1 MSGGY
6 WDYRNDTLAD
16 ELFGYQCDTSHG
28 LKGDRH
34 DACLRTAIKNNPL
47 GDPEVSALVYDVF
60 CLLHS
65 YDWAASGDTCSDS
78 YRKDVEDFK
87 KRWMKRSRKD
97 QIRELIDICADN
109 LKKELYEAFS
119 LELPPEDQ

>member
-1 MSGGY
+1 M
-6 WDYRNDTLAD
+6 
-16 ELFGYQCDTSHG
+16 
-28 LKGDRH
+28 KGDRH

-87 KRWMKRSRKD
+87 KRWMKRSRND

-119 LELPPEDQ
+119 LEMPPED